1 MKNEIW
7 ILHGWAQG
15 PGNQQKWQPL
25 MDFLN
30 QNEIEARFLE
40 IPGLDHDLDEVWTLG
55 DYTRWLSEILPKGPV
70 NLLGHSFGGQ
80 LSVKFAAENPARINR
95 LILIGP
101 SGIKDNS
108 LPAVLKR
115 NFFKIF
121 AKAGKMFTSSE
132 ALRKIL
138 YKASREIDYLNASP
152 KLRETMKSVLESEIL
167 ADIEKIKNPTLL
179 IWGKHDKASPYK
191 FNNYYRERVNGLVFV
206 SRPDARHSPQFTEPE
221 NIAKII
227 ANFLK
232 ESEK

>member
-25 MDFLN
+25 IDFLN
-30 QNEIEARFLE
+30 QHGIKAHFLE
-40 IPGLDHDLDEVWTLG
+40 IPGLDYDLDEAWTLE
-55 DYTRWLSEILPKGPV
+55 DYARWLSETLPKEQS

-80 LSVKFAAENPARINR
+80 LSVKFAAKNPDRIDR
-95 LILIGP
+95 LVLIGP

-108 LPAVLKR
+108 FLAVLKR

-121 AKAGKMFTSSE
+121 AKVGKMLTSSE

-138 YKASREIDYLNASP
+138 YKASRGTDYLNAGP
-152 KLRETMKSVLESEIL
+152 KLRETMKSVLESEVL
-167 ADIEKIKNPTLL
+167 ADIKKIKNPTLL

-191 FNNYYRERVNGLVFV
+191 FSCYYRERVDKLVFV
-206 SRPDARHSPQFTEPE
+206 SRLDARHSPQFTEPKD
-221 NIAKII
+221 IAKII
-227 ANFLK
+227 ADFLK